1 MSFYEKII
9 QFMIS
14 KELREKYIEFFKSKG
29 HKEIP
34 SASLVPENDSTVLF
48 TTAGMHPLVPYLMGE
63 NHPAGKRIVNI
74 QKCVRTGDIDDV
86 GDSTHNTFFEMLG
99 NWSLGDYFKEDSIKW
114 SWEFLTDKK
123 WLGID
128 PERIKVTVFEG
139 DNDAPRDKE
148 SIKVWQECFEKS
160 GISVEVYDKQKKN
173 NETAR
178 IFPLPK
184 KDNWWGPAGDEGA
197 CGSDTEIFIDLEK
210 PVNFEKCPSNSN
222 CKPGCSCGRYVEIW
236 NNVFMDKKGLRIVEL
251 KEKSTGKIIELPKR
265 EYDFFEDE
273 EREKYEFLGNN
284 IKILESLPNKNVDTG
299 MGLERT
305 LAVLNGFDNVYE
317 TDVLAPIIEKIER
330 LTLKPSE
337 TEEEFLNSGTNYENN
352 PKAFR
357 IIADHIRTSVFMISD
372 GVIPSNLERGY
383 VLRRLIRRAIRYAKM
398 IKIKESHF
406 TFLIAKEIIDI
417 YKDRY
422 PTLKEN
428 NELIQEEMVKE
439 EERFVKAL
447 KRGLKIFNDIEED
460 IKNIEFLLRNPS
472 KENMHLLE
480 FRYSI
485 EQYLVITDSLKEIF
499 KYYDINLKSK
509 ISPIVPINKQDH
521 SEIKTDDKFVDFI
534 KSKSKMALKSITVNG
549 KTVFNLYQSYGF
561 PIEMIEE
568 LTKEK
573 GWSVDEE
580 GFNEELKKHQQLS
593 RTASAGKFKGG
604 LADTGEETVKLHTV
618 AHLLLE
624 SLRRVLGDHIFQKGS
639 NINAERLRF
648 DFSHSEKLTD
658 EEKQK
663 VEDLVNKQ
671 IQKKLAV
678 NCEEMSL
685 KEAKKINAMGVFEN
699 KYGEKV
705 KVYTIGKGDN
715 IFSKEICGGPHIKNT
730 SELGKFRIKKE
741 QSSSSGVRRIKAV
754 LE

>member
-1 MSFYEKII
+1 MPVHYII
-9 QFMIS
+9 KKMTS
-14 KELREKYIEFFKSKG
+14 KELREKYIEFFKERG

-34 SASLVPENDSTVLF
+34 SASLVPENDPTVLF

-63 NHPAGKRIVNI
+63 NHPAGKRIVNV

-99 NWSLGDYFKEDSIKW
+99 NWSLGDYFKEDSIRW

-139 DNDAPRDKE
+139 DDDAPCDKE

-184 KDNWWGPAGDEGA
+184 EDNWWGPAGYRGA
-197 CGSDTEIFIDLEK
+197 CGSDTEIFIDLGK
-210 PVNFEKCPSNSN
+210 SVNFEKCPNKNN

-236 NNVFMDKKGLRIVEL
+236 NNVFMDKKGLRTVKL
-251 KEKSTGKIIELPKR
+251 KERLTGKVIELPKK
-265 EYDFFEDE
+265 EYDFFENEKKE
-273 EREKYEFLGNN
+273 EYRFLDNNVKILGN
-284 IKILESLPNKNVDTG
+284 LPKKNVDTG

-317 TDVLAPIIEKIER
+317 TDVLKPIIEEVKAQKGKGYAWDDEGKIM
-330 LTLKPSE
+330 TKKPAIYDY
-337 TEEEFLNSGTNYENN
+337 EESIS
-352 PKAFR
+352 KR
-357 IIADHIRTSVFMISD
+357 VIADHIRTSIFIISD
-372 GVIPSNLERGY
+372 GAVPSNLDRGY
-383 VLRRLIRRAIRYAKM
+383 ITRKLLRRAIRYGWNLDMPKN
-398 IKIKESHF
+398 
-406 TFLIAKEIIDI
+406 FLSSIAKVVINI
-417 YKDRY
+417 YKEFY
-422 PTLKEN
+422 PELEN
-428 NELIQEEMVKE
+428 KKSNILGEIKKE
-439 EERFVKAL
+439 EEKFEKTL
-447 KRGLKIFNDIEED
+447 EKGLKAFYAKMDIDFNEED
-460 IKNIEFLLRNPS
+460 VKGQWLF
-472 KENMHLLE
+472 
-480 FRYSI
+480 
-485 EQYLVITDSLKEIF
+485 D
-499 KYYDINLKSK
+499 
-509 ISPIVPINKQDH
+509 
-521 SEIKTDDKFVDFI
+521 
-534 KSKSKMALKSITVNG
+534 
-549 KTVFNLYQSYGF
+549 LYQTYGF
-561 PIEMIEE
+561 PPELVFEE
-568 LTKEK
+568 LGHTGRYLSDKEK
-573 GWSVDEE
+573 QEVIKE
-580 GFNEELKKHQQLS
+580 FNIELKKHQQLS

-604 LADTGEETVKLHTV
+604 LADASEETTKLHTT

-624 SLRRVLGDHIFQKGS
+624 SLRRVLGDHIYQKGS

-663 VEDLVNKQ
+663 VEDLVNEQ
-671 IQKKLAV
+671 IQKKLPV

-685 KEAKKINAMGVFEN
+685 EEAKKINAMGVFEN

-705 KVYTIGKGDN
+705 KVYTIGEGDN
-715 IFSKEICGGPHIKNT
+715 IFSKEICGGPHVKNT

>member
-1 MSFYEKII
+1 MT
-9 QFMIS
+9 S
-14 KELREKYIEFFKSKG
+14 KELRKKYIEFFKLKG

-34 SASLVPENDSTVLF
+34 SASLVPENDPTVLF

-63 NHPAGKRIVNI
+63 NHPAGKRIVNV

-139 DNDAPRDKE
+139 DDDALQDKE
-148 SIKVWQECFEKS
+148 SIKIWQECFGKS

-184 KDNWWGPAGDEGA
+184 EDNWWGPAGYRGA
-197 CGSDTEIFIDLEK
+197 CGSDTEIFIDLGK
-210 PVNFEKCPSNSN
+210 SVNFEKCPSGGD

-236 NNVFMDKKGLRIVEL
+236 NNVFMDKNGLRTIKL
-251 KEKSTGKIIELPKR
+251 KEKSTGKVIELPKE
-265 EYDFFEDE
+265 EYDFFENE
-273 EREKYEFLGNN
+273 EKEKYKFLGNN
-284 IKILESLPNKNVDTG
+284 VKILGNLPQKNIDTG

-317 TDVLAPIIEKIER
+317 TDVLKPIIEKIESF
-330 LTLKPSE
+330 TFEPKE
-337 TEEEFLNSGTNYENN
+337 AKHKFLSSSIYYKDNKKS
-352 PKAFR
+352 FR

-372 GVIPSNLERGY
+372 GVMPSNLDRGY
-383 VLRRLIRRAIRYAKM
+383 VLRKLLRRTIIQGNSLKM
-398 IKIKESHF
+398 PNY
-406 TFLIAKEIIDI
+406 FLIPLIGIVVNI
-417 YKDRY
+417 YKEFY
-422 PTLKEN
+422 P
-428 NELIQEEMVKE
+428 ELEKN
-439 EERFVKAL
+439 KD
-447 KRGLKIFNDIEED
+447 KI
-460 IKNIEFLLRNPS
+460 
-472 KENMHLLE
+472 
-480 FRYSI
+480 
-485 EQYLVITDSLKEIF
+485 LKEIEKEHKKF
-499 KYYDINLKSK
+499 EIVLMSSK
-509 ISPIVPINKQDH
+509 KIVEETFDKCMKQQGRKGIRVCDVIKNKP
-521 SEIKTDDKFVDFI
+521 SYIARPLI
-534 KSKSKMALKSITVNG
+534 PG
-549 KTVFNLYQSYGF
+549 KVAFNLYSTKGI
-561 PIEMIEE
+561 PIEIIEE
-568 LTKEK
+568 LADKK
-573 GWSVDEE
+573 GFILDKKS
-580 GFNEELKKHQQLS
+580 FNEELKKHQQLS

-604 LADTGEETVKLHTV
+604 LADASEETTKLHTT

-624 SLRRVLGDHIFQKGS
+624 SLRRVLGDHIYQKGS

-663 VEDLVNKQ
+663 VEDLVNEQ
-671 IQKKLAV
+671 IQKKLPV

-685 KEAKKINAMGVFEN
+685 EEAKKINAMGVFEN

-705 KVYTIGKGDN
+705 KVYSIGSDDN
-715 IFSKEICGGPHIKNT
+715 IFSREICGGPHIKNT